1 MKAEMRSTMETAGKV
16 QVFTKA
22 HPVADAG
29 LSPVFSQLDSS
40 VERANALIGQQAKGK
55 ERSKAANRTRRTVRN
70 RLWDGLLRLFADS
83 FVIASAE
90 LPALRGIRVPR
101 TRSSDPAFING
112 AGAVIEAAR
121 DHQEVLAKYGLTP
134 GLVDE
139 ATALLEQYQAISN
152 EAKEAYQARVGAS
165 KALADVRVDIMAAIN
180 RIDRL
185 NRHRF
190 ADQPEA
196 LARWETARNVVGPAV
211 RSTPDAPPS
220 GLGGDVPAAA

>member
-29 LSPVFSQLDSS
+29 LNPASVITQLDRS
-40 VERANALIGQQAKGK
+40 VERANALIVQQAKGT
-55 ERSKAANRTRRTVRN
+55 ERSKAANRTRRTVRH

-112 AGAVIEAAR
+112 AGVVIAAAR
-121 DHQEVLAKYGLTP
+121 EHQEVLAKYGLTS
-134 GLVDE
+134 GQVDE
-139 ATALLEQYQAISN
+139 AAALLEQYTSISN
-152 EAKEAYQARVGAS
+152 EAKEAFQARVGAT
-165 KALADVRVDIMAAIN
+165 KALAEAQAEIMAAIN

-190 ADQPEA
+190 ADEPEA
-196 LARWETARNVVGPAV
+196 LARWGNGPERG
-211 RSTPDAPPS
+211 RSGRAIDA
-220 GLGGDVPAAA
+220 GRAAPWCG